1 MTTPTDRIEEAN
13 IDELLEAYIDY
24 QNTVRNIFDD
34 YKNNISSLYDLVKA
48 SKDD

>member
-24 QNTVRNIFDD
+24 QNTVRNIFPS
-34 YKNNISSLYDLVKA
+34 NV
-48 SKDD
+48 